1 MKKPFKPFK
10 IVLPGDV
17 PVKKNTMGHTWYRNG
32 KNGLKIPLDKPVTYY
47 LKPFKA
53 WVNAVVPIL
62 QNWKEDHA
70 DEYDFPLKGKY
81 VITFMFFRKRK
92 GTVDLSALYEGP
104 QDLLQGKVGNTLDRV
119 VTQGGFKTKVK
130 YNHNRY
136 KIFDDDDCDTM
147 ANHGA
152 STVLY
157 SDKPHLEIFVSEY
170 QHKHIGFLMNT
181 LHPGLTLGDFE
192 AEQKEE
198 QQSMFGSDSDAWRDM
213 LKI

>member
-1 MKKPFKPFK
+1 MKKFKPFK

-17 PVKKNTMGHTWYRNG
+17 PVKKNTMGHTWHRKD
-32 KNGLKIPLDKPVTYY
+32 KNGNRVPLDRPLTYY
-47 LKPFKA
+47 LKPFKT
-53 WVNAVVPIL
+53 WVNTVVPYL
-62 QNWKEDHA
+62 THWKEDHA
-70 DEYDFPLKGKY
+70 SEYDFPLKGKY

-104 QDLLQGKVGNTLDRV
+104 QDLLQGKVGNTLDKI

-130 YNHNRY
+130 FNHDKY
-136 KIFDDDDCDTM
+136 KIFHDDDCDTM

-170 QHKHIGFLMNT
+170 KHSHIGFLMNT
-181 LHPGLTLGDFE
+181 LHPGLMLGDFE
-192 AEQKEE
+192 SEEKEE
-198 QQSMFGSDSDAWRDM
+198 QQSMFGSDSDAWKDILR
-213 LKI
+213 I